1 MALPRILQKPG
12 GEGLFLAALVLL
24 IFLFCGLPLLLLFRI
39 GLSDETGLSI
49 AAFAEAIQS
58 RSVLRALWHSLESSF
73 LSALLATLLGL
84 FLALVIGL
92 TNVRFK
98 GPLTFLVL
106 LPMMIPPHVTAIS
119 WIQALGPGS
128 PVLRVVGLAPEL
140 GSTHPIYSL
149 PGLVFILA
157 VQHAPLVFLI
167 VRATLRSFPRELSD
181 AARVSG
187 AGPWRTLTRV
197 VIPLLAPSLLA
208 GFALAF
214 VAAMGNFGIN
224 ALLGIPARYTT
235 LPVLI
240 WRRLASFG
248 PDVLPDV
255 AVISIILA
263 LVTLV
268 ALSIQF
274 LLLRRMRLSLVGL
287 PQAALAIDLAGSR
300 RWYEALLWLYVAA
313 TLALPLSSLFATAL
327 VPTYGVILGF
337 DTLTFDNFVEVIARQ
352 SVTLR
357 AFVNSTLTAGAASLM
372 IAVVAIGLGYFLAH
386 KTGLKRR
393 LAETAAGSAEI
404 AFAVPGLVI
413 SIAFILAFIRP
424 LPGLGIALY
433 GTIWIILIAYIAAF
447 IAVGLKPVTAAYNQ
461 LDPSLDDAA
470 RVSGAGFFRRMR
482 SIFAPLVAPAAASG
496 AILVFLTA
504 YNEVTVSALLWS
516 AGNETI
522 GTTIFNYEDGGY
534 TTLAAAM
541 AAITVLATVVVMMG
555 LNAAARRLPS
565 GVIPWRD

>member
-1 MALPRILQKPG
+1 MAFPDRLKKPG
-12 GEGLFLAALVLL
+12 GEALFLAAIAFVV
-24 IFLFCGLPLLLLFRI
+24 FLFCGLPLLLLFRI
-39 GLSDETGLSI
+39 GLTDESGLSLSAL
-49 AAFAEAIQS
+49 AAALES

-73 LSALLATLLGL
+73 LSAVLATLIGL
-84 FLALVIGL
+84 LLALVIGL
-92 TNVRFK
+92 TNVRLK
-98 GPLTFLVL
+98 GPLIFLLL

-128 PVLRVVGLAPEL
+128 PVLRALGLAPEL

-149 PGLVFILA
+149 SGLVFILA
-157 VQHAPLVFLI
+157 IQHAPLVFLI
-167 VRATLRSFPRELSD
+167 VRATLRGFPRELSD

-197 VIPLLAPSLLA
+197 IIPLLAPTLLA

-263 LVTLV
+263 LVTLA
-268 ALSIQF
+268 ALAVQF
-274 LLLRRMRLSLVGL
+274 LLLRRMRRALVGL
-287 PQAALAIDLAGSR
+287 PQASLAIDLAGSR
-300 RWYEALLWLYVAA
+300 RWFETTLWLYVAA
-313 TLALPLSSLFATAL
+313 TLVLPLSSLFATAL
-327 VPTYGVILGF
+327 VPTYGVPLSFG
-337 DTLTFDNFVEVIARQ
+337 TLTFDNFIEVVARQ
-352 SVTLR
+352 SVTAR
-357 AFVNSTLTAGAASLM
+357 AFVNSTMTAGAAALL
-372 IAVVAIGLGYFLAH
+372 IAAIAIGLGYFLAH
-386 KTGLKRR
+386 KTGASRR
-393 LAETAAGSAEI
+393 LAEVSAGGAEI
-404 AFAVPGLVI
+404 AYAIPGLVI

-447 IAVGLKPVTAAYNQ
+447 LAIGLKPVSAAYSQ

-470 RVSGAGFFRRMR
+470 RVSGAGFGQRMR
-482 SIFAPLVAPAAASG
+482 AIFAPLVAPAAASG

-541 AAITVLATVVVMMG
+541 AAVTVLATVVIMVL